1 VRVLWWILLGL
12 AAVWLFK
19 SWRRR
24 IDRADEPAAPPP
36 TRPAPPTLPLEMV
49 RCAHCGVHLPSSE
62 AIQSA
67 GLPYCSPAHRD
78 AGPRSPA
85 RG

>member
-1 VRVLWWILLGL
+1 VLWWILLGL

-36 TRPAPPTLPLEMV
+36 TRPAPPTLPLDVQRGDPV
-49 RCAHCGVHLPSSE
+49 RR
-62 AIQSA
+62 
-67 GLPYCSPAHRD
+67 PAVLQ
-78 AGPRSPA
+78 PRAP
-85 RG
+85 